1 MRREPSTYSTG
12 AVNTDEVSVRGLH
25 WAMCCEPIRIKIWN
39 PFNTRSPGN
48 TNRGGRCFPY
58 MTIFRTNFVN
68 QGPEAWPET
77 PEDGFMVYIAQPGIW
92 PRGGNKLQ
100 APASAG
106 AAVSR
111 IRLYAVP
118 DADTLKAPIVY
129 PPADLPRRHI
139 FWREGNGGWRCS
151 STKQSGSGR

>member
-1 MRREPSTYSTG
+1 MASWCISL
-12 AVNTDEVSVRGLH
+12 S
-25 WAMCCEPIRIKIWN
+25 
-39 PFNTRSPGN
+39 
-48 TNRGGRCFPY
+48 
-58 MTIFRTNFVN
+58 
-68 QGPEAWPET
+68 QGF
-77 PEDGFMVYIAQPGIW
+77 GQ
-92 PRGGNKLQ
+92 GGNKLQ

-139 FWREGNGGWRCS
+139 FWREEMADGAVHQRNNQAAVDNEVDWFEYKAKIMAFLGANTYAKDLLEFGANQGWDSEIYGGNDWVHQSDSPRGGRRCEMLGDYVLHP
-151 STKQSGSGR
+151 TPC